1 MEVQLTKQIESVLID
16 ADLAETEWV
25 SRAQIFFG
33 SEKVQIIESAPF
45 PETKGTLSAKEYDRS
60 KRVLHLTKHKG
71 AFFKRCPGAKPGLS
85 CCNYFVLNL
94 GLQCNM
100 NCSYC
105 YLQSYINSP
114 TLQIYTNIDDAI
126 SELRAMATEF
136 PAHFYRVGT
145 GEVTDSLGLDDFT
158 LFSRK
163 LIPFFNEFK
172 SWTLEFK
179 TKSSKVEQFLDVDH
193 AGNTIVSWSLNPEN
207 VIAKEEFG
215 TASLESRLAAA
226 RKCRDN
232 KFPVAFHIDPMIWH
246 EDWKESYS
254 LLAGQI
260 ASQFLPGEVRW
271 ITVGAL
277 RFQPGQKAIMRER
290 FGMDSL
296 VTSAEV
302 FPSQE
307 GKLRY
312 DSALRNEMFQFLVG
326 RFKELSPDW
335 KLSLCMETKESWV
348 TTMASTARQI
358 PEIKNLFDPLP
369 KAKGLRLPETI
380 GQTPSTG
387 V

>member
-1 MEVQLTKQIESVLID
+1 MEVQLTRQIESVLID
-16 ADLAETEWV
+16 ADLVDSPWV
-25 SRAQIFFG
+25 KRAQDFFG
-33 SEKVQIIESAPF
+33 PEKVQIIQSAPF
-45 PETKGTLSAKEYDRS
+45 PETKGTLSAREYNRS

-136 PAHFYRVGT
+136 PQHFYRVGT

-158 LFSRK
+158 RFSRQ

-172 SWTLEFK
+172 NWTLEFK
-179 TKSSKVEQFLDVDH
+179 TKSSKVDQFLDVEH
-193 AGNTIVSWSLNPEN
+193 VGNTIVSWSLNPQN
-207 VIAKEEFG
+207 VITQEEFG
-215 TASLESRLAAA
+215 TADLVDRLTAA
-226 RKCRDN
+226 RKCRDQ

-246 EDWKESYS
+246 EGWQESYGA
-254 LLAGQI
+254 LADQI
-260 ASQFLPGEVRW
+260 AAQFLPKEVRW

-290 FGMDSL
+290 FGMESL

-302 FPSQE
+302 FPSHE

-312 DSALRNEMFQFLVG
+312 DSVLRNEMFQFLVA
-326 RFKELSPDW
+326 RFKALSPEW

-348 TTMASTARQI
+348 TTMASTARQV

-369 KAKGLRLPETI
+369 KAKGLRLPEII
-380 GQTPSTG
+380 GQTPI
-387 V
+387 